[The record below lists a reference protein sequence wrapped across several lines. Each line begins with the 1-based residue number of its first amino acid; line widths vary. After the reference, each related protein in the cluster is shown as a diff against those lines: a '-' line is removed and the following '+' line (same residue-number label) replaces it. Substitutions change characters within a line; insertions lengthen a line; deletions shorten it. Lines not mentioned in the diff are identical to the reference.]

1 MFSTLGS
8 IVNNVVD
15 FFSSASRQ
23 VGLDMLFVIGL
34 AVEALLVIFFV
45 VKSAVSYEASLNRC
59 LDKINYWL
67 FEKKNV
73 TEDNIRDLNQ
83 LFKAKAPKRV
93 CYY

>member
-8 IVNNVVD
+8 IVNSIVD
-15 FFSSASRQ
+15 FFSKVSGQ
-23 VGLDMLFVIGL
+23 VGLDLMFIIGL

-83 LFKAKAPKRV
+83 LFKSKEIGRAHV
-93 CYY
+93 